1 MFASLNN
8 REQQFYGKP
17 LNAGRY
23 KSRCLIQGDLLNAGN
38 FSFSLIGFSANWS
51 DHFRVDQAISFEAR
65 DDGVL
70 RGDYYGPFGGPLRP
84 RLTWHTEAC

>member
-17 LNAGRY
+17 LDAGRY